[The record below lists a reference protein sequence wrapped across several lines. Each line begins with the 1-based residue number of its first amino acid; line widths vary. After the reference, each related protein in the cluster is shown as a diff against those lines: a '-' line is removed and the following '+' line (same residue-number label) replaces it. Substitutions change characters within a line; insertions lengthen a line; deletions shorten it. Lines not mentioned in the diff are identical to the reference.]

1 MTSIAL
7 VVFISFIVYVM
18 VWSIK
23 NDSARSISEQTGII
37 RMRDSSTAP
46 RKPGG
51 RRDPKHTGTPA
62 VSGHTPAN
70 GRANKR
76 R

>member
-7 VVFISFIVYVM
+7 VVFIGFIVYVM

-23 NDSARSISEQTGII
+23 NDSARSISEQTGVI
-37 RMRDSSTAP
+37 RMRDSSTTP

-51 RRDPKHTGTPA
+51 QRDSKHTGTPA
-62 VSGHTPAN
+62 VNKHTPAN
-70 GRANKR
+70 GRANKHR
-76 R
+76 